1 MKKLFGL
8 SLLLVLGAA
17 VTGCSKTAVT
27 GPETTGVEAAAAKS
41 AQASTNDADWLWRK
55 RRGTAN
61 ILFVHASP
69 DAPAVDVYAGW
80 QRVARRLMFPYNT
93 PYITTLARDTRIRI
107 NVAGTRTT
115 VIDATVPLERGKY
128 YSAFAVNEVAKIEPL
143 LLEDD
148 LSNPAAGQAHV
159 RFVHLSPNAPAV
171 DIAVTGG
178 PVVFPNT
185 SFKGYTPFA
194 PVPGGTYN
202 LEVRPAGST
211 DVVLALPNVTLEA
224 GKIYTVFAKGLLGG
238 TGDQALGAQIIVNS
252 DLKPRMIAG
261 GDRGND
267 DDDDGGD
274 DDDE

>member
-1 MKKLFGL
+1 
-8 SLLLVLGAA
+8 
-17 VTGCSKTAVT
+17 
-27 GPETTGVEAAAAKS
+27 
-41 AQASTNDADWLWRK
+41 
-55 RRGTAN
+55 
-61 ILFVHASP
+61 
-69 DAPAVDVYAGW
+69 
-80 QRVARRLMFPYNT
+80 
-93 PYITTLARDTRIRI
+93 
-107 NVAGTRTT
+107 
-115 VIDATVPLERGKY
+115 
-128 YSAFAVNEVAKIEPL
+128 
-143 LLEDD
+143 
-148 LSNPAAGQAHV
+148 
-159 RFVHLSPNAPAV
+159 V

-185 SFKGYTPFA
+185 SFKGYTPFT

-274 DDDE
+274 DDE